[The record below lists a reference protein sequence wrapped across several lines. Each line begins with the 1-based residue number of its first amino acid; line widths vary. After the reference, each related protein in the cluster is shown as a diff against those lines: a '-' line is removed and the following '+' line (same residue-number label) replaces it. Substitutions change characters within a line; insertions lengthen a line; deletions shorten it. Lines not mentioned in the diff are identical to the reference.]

1 MSSFAATLSFLVRTH
16 VHICYMLGSS
26 RSIMGLIKQAQDM
39 LPQVAHHELQGFWT
53 VVGLQSYHAWVLP

>member
-1 MSSFAATLSFLVRTH
+1 
-16 VHICYMLGSS
+16 
-26 RSIMGLIKQAQDM
+26 MGLIKQAQDM